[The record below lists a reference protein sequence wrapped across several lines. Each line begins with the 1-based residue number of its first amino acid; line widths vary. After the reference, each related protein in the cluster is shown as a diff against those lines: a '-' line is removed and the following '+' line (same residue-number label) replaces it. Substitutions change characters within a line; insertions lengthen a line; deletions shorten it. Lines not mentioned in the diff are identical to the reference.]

1 MRQQHQKVEDLI
13 LEFTRRN
20 KNQLFSEFPAVSAKQ
35 WRAQIEKDL
44 KGADFDK
51 KLLWKSIEGFDVQ
64 PYYRAEDLTE
74 TIREN
79 SQILQKKHNDWKI
92 RQNIRVKE
100 LEKARLQALELLQK
114 GVNSLHFEIDPDD
127 FPADY
132 FTPERFSA
140 LLEGIELQH
149 VEVNFSAKKLSFEVL
164 QLFANEVQ
172 KRQLNTDEITGGIS
186 FSPLGYYILNGQS
199 PIGDVARCFK
209 LQQKMIEFAEK
220 NLPNYKIFT
229 IDGGLFANS
238 GGSIVQELAFGLSMA
253 NEYLTQ
259 MLERGLTID
268 QVSKHLRF
276 DLSIGSNYFMEIA
289 KFRAIRILWH
299 QLISAY
305 QPEEESSTKIYV
317 HAQTSTWN
325 KTIADTHV
333 NMLRTSTEAMSAAL
347 GNVDSL
353 EVLAFDSMYEADSE
367 FADRIARN
375 QQLLLKEESHLDRV
389 VDPAAGSY
397 YIEQLTQS
405 IGEHAWALFQE
416 VEAEGGFLQAFND
429 GLIQKRIESMAE
441 KRNLQISTQKAIL
454 LGTNQYPNPDD
465 RLSDKMPENTKNTA
479 NESPVRPLQPYRAAE
494 MFEAMRSRTE
504 QMPKRPKVF
513 LLTYG
518 DLSIRKARASFSS
531 NFFACAGF
539 EIINNLGFETPEA
552 GIEAFRASQADI
564 LVLCSTDKA
573 YETLAPSVFDT
584 VGNETIL
591 VVAGY
596 PKAIVDLLQSKGIQ
610 HFIHTKSNILEK
622 LNEFQN
628 ALLS

>member
-1 MRQQHQKVEDLI
+1 MID
-13 LEFTRRN
+13 
-20 KNQLFSEFPAVSAKQ
+20 KNELFSKFSGISADQ
-35 WRAQIEKDL
+35 WRTQIEKDL

-64 PYYRAEDLTE
+64 PYYRVEDLSE

-79 SQILQKKHNDWKI
+79 SQILQKSDNHWKI

-100 LEKARLQALELLQK
+100 LGKARLKALELLQK

-127 FPADY
+127 FSTDY
-132 FTPERFSA
+132 FTPERFSE

-199 PIGDVARCFK
+199 PIGDIARCFK

-220 NLPNYKIFT
+220 NLPNYRIFT
-229 IDGGLFANS
+229 IDGVLFANS

-253 NEYLTQ
+253 NEYLKQ
-259 MLERGLTID
+259 ILERGLTID
-268 QVSKHLRF
+268 QLIKHLCF
-276 DLSIGSNYFMEIA
+276 NLSISSNYFMEIA

-305 QPEEESSTKIYV
+305 KPTKESSTGIYV

-353 EVLAFDSMYEADSE
+353 EVLAFDSIYEADSE
-367 FADRIARN
+367 FSDRIARN

-405 IGEHAWALFQE
+405 IGEYAWALFQE

-429 GLIQKRIESMAE
+429 GLIQKRIENMAE
-441 KRNLQISTQKAIL
+441 KRNLQISTKEAIL

-465 RLSDKMPENTKNTA
+465 CLSDKIAKKTKQNTINK
-479 NESPVRPLQPYRAAE
+479 SPVRPLKPYRAAE
-494 MFEAMRSRTE
+494 MFENLRIRTE

-531 NFFACAGF
+531 DFFTCAGF
-539 EIINNLGFETPEA
+539 EIIPNLGFETPEA
-552 GIEAFRASQADI
+552 GIDAFRASQADI
-564 LVLCSTDKA
+564 LVLCSTDAA
-573 YETLAPSVFDT
+573 YETLAPAVFDA

-596 PKAIVDLLQSKGIQ
+596 PKTIINFLQTKGIQ
-610 HFIHTKSNILEK
+610 HFIHTKSNILDE
-622 LNEFQN
+622 LNQFQN
-628 ALLS
+628 VLLN